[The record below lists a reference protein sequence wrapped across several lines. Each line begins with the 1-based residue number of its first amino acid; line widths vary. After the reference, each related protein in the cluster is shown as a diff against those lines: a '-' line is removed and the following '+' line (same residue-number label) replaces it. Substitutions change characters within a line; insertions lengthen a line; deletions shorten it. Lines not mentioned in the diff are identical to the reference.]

1 MASTGIL
8 WRDRVLAVAGKTIR
22 ACELPRGRSN
32 QHEFNVPRSVLT
44 FLREN
49 AGQRLAADVTLFP
62 AGDAKVFTLRYV
74 DVLLYDARMFVPERS
89 EFRLYYSRAID
100 EMLESI
106 QPGDLAIFALNVDER
121 FQIMLVSA
129 LSPFF
134 DSLSSV
140 RDFHREGLWATQM
153 DPTVAEYL
161 DLSGSFRIVDTSALE
176 RAYDESLGSKT
187 KGWFYPPDN
196 PDFEILEKE
205 NRPNTIEA
213 QVEKICMELAR
224 MVSLPHA
231 GIELAGKGNQ
241 IEGVISPSFGRPR
254 PLFRLTDDRRP
265 KRKSAE
271 ERTIEVIMGNRVLQ
285 SLFPEYDIQKKRG
298 HAQHTLDNIV
308 KALEK
313 QIVDQARALRILEY
327 FLFDCWIGNT
337 DRHHENWAVLRVRE
351 GKHSYSRLAPLF
363 DHGAALAAAQ
373 TTNGRNRQIDKVAKF
388 YKAGRSA
395 IFDPQGDSLT
405 FEALAQACFQM
416 EKQRTGGIQQCAA
429 FVDKITGIDPEEISS
444 CLNRFPPCTLTESDA
459 TFIRTY
465 LVHSARVLRGI
476 QTAFR
481 NLEGRPASR

>member
-1 MASTGIL
+1 MNST
-8 WRDRVLAVAGKTIR
+8 
-22 ACELPRGRSN
+22 C
-32 QHEFNVPRSVLT
+32 PRSVLS

-49 AGQRLAADVTLFP
+49 AGQRLAADVTVFP
-62 AGDAKVFTLRYV
+62 AGTAKILTRRYV
-74 DVLLYDARMFVPERS
+74 DVLLYDARMFVPKRS

-100 EMLESI
+100 EMLDSI
-106 QPGDLAIFALNVDER
+106 QPGDLALFALNMDQR
-121 FQIMLVSA
+121 FQIVLVSVQ
-129 LSPFF
+129 SPFF
-134 DSLSSV
+134 DSLNSV
-140 RDFHREGLWATQM
+140 RDFQREELWAKQM
-153 DPTVAEYL
+153 NQTVAGHL
-161 DLSGSFRIVDTSALE
+161 DLSGSFRIVDTSELE

-241 IEGVISPSFGRPR
+241 IDGVISPSFGRPR
-254 PLFRLTDDRRP
+254 PLFRLTNDRRP
-265 KRKSAE
+265 KRKNAE

-285 SLFPEYDIQKKRG
+285 SLFPDYDMQKKRG
-298 HAQHTLDNIV
+298 HAQHTLNNIV
-308 KALEK
+308 KALEQ
-313 QIVDQARALRILEY
+313 QIVDQAHTLRILEY

-373 TTNGRNRQIDKVAKF
+373 TTDGRSRQIKKLAKF
-388 YKAGRSA
+388 YEVGRSA
-395 IFDPQGDSLT
+395 IFDPQGEALT

-416 EKQRTGGIQQCAA
+416 EKQTTGRVQRCSA
-429 FVDKITGIDPEEISS
+429 FVDKITRVVPEEISS
-444 CLNRFPPCTLTESDA
+444 CLNRFPPGTLSESDA
-459 TFIRTY
+459 TFIQTY
-465 LVHSARVLRGI
+465 LAHSASVLGVI
-476 QTAFR
+476 QKTFR
-481 NLEGRPASR
+481 SLEGRPASG